1 MAKNDNAND
10 SNDGIDASPVPHYLV
25 ERFKA
30 WRATRYA
37 SDRAWYAKLAESGQ
51 RPRAMVVACCDSRVD
66 VHGMLGAEPGEL
78 FMVRNVANLCP
89 PYAPDHEHHGT
100 SAAIEFAVKGL
111 GVSHIMVL
119 GHAQCGGV
127 AAYLQR
133 RDNGLEAGDDT
144 RFIDRWMDI
153 LEPGYARLSP
163 PEKAPSEG
171 SAKSR
176 QRQLEQQAVLCSLR
190 NLESFP
196 FVKEA
201 VDAGRLTLHGAWF
214 DISEGAL
221 HGYDAESGEFSP
233 F

>member
-1 MAKNDNAND
+1 MAKKD
-10 SNDGIDASPVPHYLV
+10 DAQTDQQQPKVSPVPTYLI
-25 ERFKA
+25 ERYRA
-30 WRATRYA
+30 WKATRYA
-37 SDRAWYAKLAESGQ
+37 SDRAWYAKLSESGQ

-111 GVSHIMVL
+111 GVAHIVVL

-127 AAYLQR
+127 NAYLTR
-133 RDNGLEAGDDT
+133 RDSGHEGVGGMH
-144 RFIDRWMDI
+144 FIDRWMDI
-153 LEPGYARLSP
+153 LEPGYARLDP
-163 PEKAPSEG
+163 PKKGATEEDLKD
-171 SAKSR
+171 R
-176 QRQLEQQAVLCSLR
+176 QRELEQQAVLCSLR
-190 NLESFP
+190 NLDSFP
-196 FVKEA
+196 FVREA
-201 VDAGRLTLHGAWF
+201 VAAGKLTLHGAWF

-221 HGYDAESGEFSP
+221 YGYDADADAFRQ